1 MDFDTLDRRMRG
13 FEQSLDRTMLQGVY
27 IHGGDATSFDGL
39 WIPYHLRI
47 YPE

>member
-27 IHGGDATSFDGL
+27 ILMVMDLLD
-39 WIPYHLRI
+39 
-47 YPE
+47 